1 MNNDDELFCAETA
14 AAAANVAAAAVQ
26 LQHEVVLVEEG
37 GSAGYTIGSTM
48 NIHSMLRRLLR
59 RWASVTLPWKPRSE
73 AAYLS

>member
-14 AAAANVAAAAVQ
+14 AANAAAAVQ